1 MQNCWSLVRLAE
13 KEVESK
19 ELMVQVEAPG
29 VVVTA

>member
-1 MQNCWSLVRLAE
+1 MVRLAE